1 MTYVDPDDY
10 HKRALLGQM
19 GAHQQGPTQPA
30 GALPSA
36 SNTGVMGGATPPMQ
50 PAAPKPNATASSVMD
65 TLRKY
70 QHTPAGM
77 KQAFAENPDVFTGA
91 SIMGS
96 KGDKIR
102 YADGSIYDHILAAGE
117 GGKGWQALWD
127 NDPNAAPAAPARGGG
142 PNPSLLQGM
151 GGLSA
156 LLQGDPTAKIQQA
169 MNGIAMPNFEALLAR
184 LQGGR

>member
-1 MTYVDPDDY
+1 MQYAQPDDY
-10 HKRALLGQM
+10 HKQALLGQL
-19 GAHQQGPTQPA
+19 APHQVGPT
-30 GALPSA
+30 LPSA
-36 SNTGVMGGATPPMQ
+36 ANTGVMGGAQTPMQ
-50 PAAPKPNATASSVMD
+50 PPAAPKQNATASSVMD

-96 KGDKIR
+96 KGDKVR

-127 NDPNAAPAAPARGGG
+127 NDPNAAPAPMAGGG
-142 PNPSLLQGM
+142 GMNPGLLSAM
-151 GGLSA
+151 GGLSG
-156 LLQGDPTAKIQQA
+156 LLQGDATPKIQQA
-169 MNGIAMPNFEALLAR
+169 LGGLQMPNFDALLRA
-184 LQGGR
+184 LQQGGQ